1 MKADDDTATLPSFF
15 STNALHTSVFSKMNL
30 GIRGKVALVTGAGRG
45 LGEGIC
51 ESLAREGVQVLA
63 VSRTASDLHSLLERI
78 GGAAAG
84 HQCLPLDVA
93 APDGP
98 ARLVEFTRI
107 RSVEPDIIVN
117 NVGGNLNF
125 TDPLGPLEEWREVM
139 RLNVEVALEIN
150 HAFIPGMRKRRW
162 GRICHLSSISSLE
175 NQGPP
180 AYCAAKAALNAYVRS
195 LGRYVSADNVI
206 LTSVM
211 PGAVFTKDGYWDI
224 ASRERPQ
231 HVEKYLSERM
241 AIRRF
246 GRVEEISE
254 LVTFL
259 CSELSSFCVGSCV
272 LADGGQ
278 GRSFYPSEF

>member
-1 MKADDDTATLPSFF
+1 MD
-15 STNALHTSVFSKMNL
+15 L
-30 GIRGKVALVTGAGRG
+30 GIKGKLALVTGAGRG

-51 ESLAREGVQVLA
+51 HTLALEGVRILA
-63 VSRTASDLHSLLERI
+63 TSRTASDLERLFQELGGESEGHQVLSLDI
-78 GGAAAG
+78 AAA
-84 HQCLPLDVA
+84 
-93 APDGP
+93 DGP
-98 ARLVEFTRI
+98 SKLIAYTQAQGLH
-107 RSVEPDIIVN
+107 PDIIVN
-117 NVGGNLNF
+117 NVGGNLGY
-125 TDPLGPLEEWREVM
+125 TDPLGPVDEWQQVM

-150 HAFIPGMRKRRW
+150 RAFIPQMQARKW
-162 GRICHLSSISSLE
+162 GRICHVSSISALE

-211 PGAVFTKDGYWDI
+211 PGAVFTKDGYWDQ
-224 ASRERPQ
+224 ASRERPA
-231 HVEKYLSERM
+231 HVEKYLNERM

-254 LVTFL
+254 LVAFL
-259 CSELSSFCVGSCV
+259 CSESASFCVGSAL

-278 GRSFYPSEF
+278 GRVFYPTDF

>member
-1 MKADDDTATLPSFF
+1 
-15 STNALHTSVFSKMNL
+15 MNL
-30 GIRGKVALVTGAGRG
+30 GIKGKLALVTGAGRG

-51 ESLAREGVQVLA
+51 RSLANEGVRIWA
-63 VSRTASDLHSLLERI
+63 TSRTAADLEYLVADL

-84 HQCLPLDVA
+84 HVCLPLDSA
-93 APDGP
+93 AADGP
-98 ARLVEFTRI
+98 ARLVAFAQEHGLA
-107 RSVEPDIIVN
+107 PDIIVN
-117 NVGGNLNF
+117 NVGGSLSVK
-125 TDPLGPLEEWREVM
+125 DPLGPLDEWRQVM

-150 HAFIPGMRKRRW
+150 RAFIPGMQTRQW
-162 GRICHLSSISSLE
+162 GRICHVSSIAGLE

-195 LGRYVSADNVI
+195 LGRYVAADNVT

-224 ASRERPQ
+224 ASRERPA
-231 HVEKYLSERM
+231 HVEKYLNERM

-246 GRVEEISE
+246 GRIEEISE

-259 CSELSSFCVGSCV
+259 CSENASFCVGSCM

-278 GRSFYPSEF
+278 GRVFYPSDF

>member
-1 MKADDDTATLPSFF
+1 
-15 STNALHTSVFSKMNL
+15 MNL
-30 GIRGKVALVTGAGRG
+30 GINGKLALVTGAGRG

-51 ESLAREGVQVLA
+51 HSLAGEGARILA
-63 VSRTASDLHSLLERI
+63 TSRTAADLEQLVQKL
-78 GGAAAG
+78 GGESAG
-84 HQCLPLDVA
+84 HWALPLDIA
-93 APDGP
+93 AADGP
-98 ARLVEFTRI
+98 AKLIAYAQTQGLQ
-107 RSVEPDIIVN
+107 PDIIVN
-117 NVGGNLNF
+117 NVGGNLGH
-125 TDPLGPLEEWREVM
+125 TDPLGSVDEWQQVM

-150 HAFIPGMRKRRW
+150 RAFIPQMQARKW
-162 GRICHLSSISSLE
+162 GRICHVSSISALE

-211 PGAVFTKDGYWDI
+211 PGAVFTKDGYWDH
-224 ASRERPQ
+224 ASRERPA
-231 HVEKYLSERM
+231 HVEKYLNERM

-254 LVTFL
+254 LVAFL
-259 CSELSSFCVGSCV
+259 CSDRSSFCVGSAL

-278 GRSFYPSEF
+278 GRVFYPTDL

>member
-1 MKADDDTATLPSFF
+1 
-15 STNALHTSVFSKMNL
+15 MNL
-30 GIRGKVALVTGAGRG
+30 GIKNKLALVTGAGRG

-51 ESLAREGVQVLA
+51 RSLAQEGARILA
-63 VSRTASDLHSLLERI
+63 TSRTAADLEQLIDSL

-84 HQCLPLDVA
+84 HRLLPLDIA

-98 ARLVEFTRI
+98 SRLVDFVRQEGL
-107 RSVEPDIIVN
+107 EPDIIVN
-117 NVGGNLNF
+117 NVGGNLGF
-125 TDPLGPLEEWREVM
+125 TDPLGPVDEWQQVM

-150 HAFIPGMRKRRW
+150 RAFIPRMREKKW
-162 GRICHLSSISSLE
+162 GRICHVSSISALE

-195 LGRYVSADNVI
+195 LGRFVCADNVI
-206 LTSVM
+206 LTSIM
-211 PGAVFTKDGYWDI
+211 PGAIFTKDGYWDT
-224 ASRERPQ
+224 ALQERPE
-231 HVEKYLSERM
+231 HVEKYLNERM

-254 LVTFL
+254 LVAFL
-259 CSELSSFCVGSCV
+259 CSEQASFCVGSAL

-278 GRSFYPSEF
+278 GRSFYPTNF